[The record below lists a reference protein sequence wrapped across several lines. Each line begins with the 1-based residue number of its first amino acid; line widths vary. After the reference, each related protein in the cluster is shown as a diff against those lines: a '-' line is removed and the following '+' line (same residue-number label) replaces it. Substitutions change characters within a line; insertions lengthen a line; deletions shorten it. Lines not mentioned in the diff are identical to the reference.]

1 MKIWFS
7 IAVAVTCLWT
17 QVVDAQPKSTG
28 IARFDAAVQR
38 GAAYLRA
45 QAKPDME
52 AGRLVLAAY
61 ALFKSGEPKE
71 SPIVQ
76 AALKTVTDSVSTGS
90 FHPHNAYDH
99 LYEAG
104 LYCMFLADVDPV
116 QYKPQMQ
123 IIADYVA
130 SVQRPDGS
138 WSDTSQAPGDISMC
152 QYAVLALWA
161 ANRAKCTV
169 SPEALDRTVIYHLN
183 NRNQD
188 GGYTYR
194 PGTSIG
200 TTGANSSR
208 NMTMAAISSLGVTR
222 LLFYGPQNLV
232 EEKPAETKFGV
243 LEKDEDRTA
252 ADVALAFPDYRP
264 QNSKGTITAGID
276 RSIAFEIANFNP
288 VNINANFPIYF
299 YYSAERALS
308 VSEIDKVRGV
318 DWYVTYGD
326 GLLTLQAQDGSF
338 TETHSGPVVGTSFA
352 LLYYMR
358 STKQIFDK
366 TYGKGSQQGNRGNP
380 FGNKNKDKPPTEL
393 DLLIA
398 DLEKVDFKDLDES
411 QANFADELVRSVI
424 SIDDPQTLVGQ
435 EEKLRK
441 LVQHP
446 NWQVRQACCWALGR
460 TGDFRLI
467 PMMLEMLRDPS
478 IDVNVE
484 AIQALRYIS
493 RKPNGFGESLDPLK
507 GLENPT
513 PEQKLEVA
521 NTWRQKTLKAWSEWY
536 NSIRPH
542 EEKDTF
548 EELLLAVPIN
558 TKDALPAGLSR

>member
-1 MKIWFS
+1 
-7 IAVAVTCLWT
+7 
-17 QVVDAQPKSTG
+17 
-28 IARFDAAVQR
+28 
-38 GAAYLRA
+38 
-45 QAKPDME
+45 
-52 AGRLVLAAY
+52 
-61 ALFKSGEPKE
+61 
-71 SPIVQ
+71 
-76 AALKTVTDSVSTGS
+76 
-90 FHPHNAYDH
+90 
-99 LYEAG
+99 
-104 LYCMFLADVDPV
+104 
-116 QYKPQMQ
+116 MQ
-123 IIADYVA
+123 KIADYVV
-130 SVQRPDGS
+130 SVQRADGS
-138 WSDTSQAPGDISMC
+138 WTDPAGMTGDISMC

-169 SPEALDRTVIYHLN
+169 SPEALDRTVNYHLS
-183 NRNQD
+183 NRNPD
-188 GGYTYR
+188 GGFTYR
-194 PGTSIG
+194 PGSNIG

-208 NMTMAAISSLGVTR
+208 NMTMAALSSLGVTR
-222 LLFYGPQNLV
+222 LLFYGPQKLV
-232 EEKPAETKFGV
+232 EEKPVEKKFGF

-252 ADVALAFPDYRP
+252 ADVALAFPDYKP
-264 QNSKGTITAGID
+264 QNSKGTITGGID
-276 RSIAFEIANFNP
+276 RSLAYEEANFNP
-288 VNINANFPIYF
+288 VNANPNFPVYF

-308 VSEIDKVRGV
+308 VSEIEKVKGV

-326 GLLTLQAQDGSF
+326 GLLTLQGQDGSF
-338 TETHSGPVVGTSFA
+338 NETHSGPIVGTSFA

-366 TYGKGSQQGNRGNP
+366 TYGKGSQQGDRGNP
-380 FGNKNKDKPPTEL
+380 FGKKKSDKPPGEL
-393 DLLIA
+393 DVLLGE
-398 DLEKVDFKDLDES
+398 LENMPIDLDETPPDF
-411 QANFADELVRSVI
+411 ANELVRSVI
-424 SIDDPQTLVGQ
+424 AIDDWSTLVGQ

-467 PMMLEMLRDPS
+467 PMMLDMLRDPS

-493 RKPNGFGESLDPLK
+493 RKPNGFGETLDPLK

-521 NTWRQKTLKAWSEWY
+521 NAWRQKTLKAWSEWY

-548 EELLLAVPIN
+548 EELLLSVPIN
-558 TKDALPAGLSR
+558 TKEVQPKQAPATPAAPSK